1 MTEKPEDAFKARL
14 DAAQAA
20 RNKEKGVAAHS
31 NAVGLPSGIGLGFR
45 IGTELV
51 VGLAVGAGV
60 GYLIDRWLGS
70 SPWLTILFFFLG
82 AGAGVMNVYR
92 AVNGLGSRVGF
103 QKPRDGKE

>member
-1 MTEKPEDAFKARL
+1 MTQEPEDVFKARL
-14 DAAQAA
+14 AAAQAQ
-20 RNKEKGVAAHS
+20 RDKEKGVTAHS
-31 NAVGLPSGIGLGFR
+31 GSMGLPSGMGLGFR
-45 IGTELV
+45 IGVELV
-51 VGLAVGAGV
+51 VGLAVGGGV

-70 SPWLTILFFFLG
+70 SPWLTILFFFFG

>member
-1 MTEKPEDAFKARL
+1 MAQESEDAFKARL
-14 DAAQAA
+14 AAAQAQ
-20 RNKEKGVAAHS
+20 RDKEKGVTAHS
-31 NAVGLPSGIGLGFR
+31 ASVGLPSGMGLGFR
-45 IGTELV
+45 IGVELV
-51 VGLAVGAGV
+51 VGLAVGGGV

-70 SPWLTILFFFLG
+70 SPWLTILFFFFG